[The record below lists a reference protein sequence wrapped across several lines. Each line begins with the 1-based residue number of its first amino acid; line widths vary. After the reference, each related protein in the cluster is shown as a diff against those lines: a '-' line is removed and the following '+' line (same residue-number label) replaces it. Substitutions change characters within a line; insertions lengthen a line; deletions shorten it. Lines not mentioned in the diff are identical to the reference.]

1 MKDNTAKKMM
11 NWQANTAANR
21 VETMVGA
28 QIAWMEISEEK
39 GRGMFALRDFKK
51 GEVLETAPVIP
62 VAKENVVESGEAP
75 DGYLLDWDGNY
86 ENEEY
91 CMPLGYIMMYNHSK
105 EPNIMLDQDYD
116 KYTMQAIAIRDIQ
129 KGEELCWDY
138 NVDELW
144 FDETE

>member
-21 VETMVGA
+21 VETMAGA
-28 QIAWMEISEEK
+28 QIAWMDISEEK

-51 GEVLETAPVIP
+51 GDVLETAPVIP
-62 VAKENVVESGEAP
+62 VAKENVVNSGEAP

-116 KYTMQAIAIRDIQ
+116 KYTMQAIALRDIK

>member
-1 MKDNTAKKMM
+1 MKDNTAKQMM
-11 NWQANTAANR
+11 DWQAKTAANR
-21 VETMVGA
+21 EETMA
-28 QIAWMEISEEK
+28 DAMIAWMDIDDEK

-51 GEVLETAPVIP
+51 GEILETAPVIP

-75 DGYLLDWDGNY
+75 DGYLLDWDGNF

-105 EPNIMLDQDYD
+105 TPNIMLDQDYE
-116 KYTMQAIAIRDIQ
+116 KYTMQAIAIRDIK

-138 NVDELW
+138 NIDELW
-144 FDETE
+144 FDEV

>member
-1 MKDNTAKKMM
+1 MKSNTAKNMM
-11 NWQANTAANR
+11 DWQAKSAANR
-21 VETMVGA
+21 VETMTGA
-28 QIAWMEISEEK
+28 NIAWQEIDEQK

-51 GEVLETAPVIP
+51 GEILETAPVIP

-105 EPNIMLDQDYD
+105 EPNIMLDQDYE
-116 KYTMQAIAIRDIQ
+116 KYTMQAIAIRDIR

-138 NVDELW
+138 NIDELW
-144 FDETE
+144 FDEA

>member
-1 MKDNTAKKMM
+1 MKNNTAKNMM
-11 NWQANTAANR
+11 DWQAKSAANR
-21 VETMVGA
+21 VETMTGA
-28 QIAWMEISEEK
+28 NIAWQEIDEQK

-51 GEVLETAPVIP
+51 GEILETAPVIP

-116 KYTMQAIAIRDIQ
+116 KYTMQAIAIRDIR

-138 NVDELW
+138 NIDELW
-144 FDETE
+144 FDEV

>member
-1 MKDNTAKKMM
+1 MD
-11 NWQANTAANR
+11 WQAKSAANR
-21 VETMVGA
+21 VETMTGA
-28 QIAWMEISEEK
+28 NIAWQEINEEK

-51 GEVLETAPVIP
+51 GEILETAPVIP

-105 EPNIMLDQDYD
+105 EPNIMLDQDYE
-116 KYTMQAIAIRDIQ
+116 KYTMQAIAIRDIR

-138 NVDELW
+138 NIDELW
-144 FDETE
+144 FDEA

>member
-1 MKDNTAKKMM
+1 MKDNTAKQMM
-11 NWQANTAANR
+11 DWQSKNAANR
-21 VETMVGA
+21 KETMAGA
-28 QIAWMEISEEK
+28 MIAWQEIDEEK

-51 GEVLETAPVIP
+51 GEILETAPVIP
-62 VAKENVVESGEAP
+62 VAKENVVDSGEAP
-75 DGYLLDWDGNY
+75 DGYLLDWDGNF

-105 EPNIMLDQDYD
+105 DPNIELDQDYD
-116 KYTMQAIAIRDIQ
+116 KYTMTAIALRDIK

-144 FDETE
+144 FDEN